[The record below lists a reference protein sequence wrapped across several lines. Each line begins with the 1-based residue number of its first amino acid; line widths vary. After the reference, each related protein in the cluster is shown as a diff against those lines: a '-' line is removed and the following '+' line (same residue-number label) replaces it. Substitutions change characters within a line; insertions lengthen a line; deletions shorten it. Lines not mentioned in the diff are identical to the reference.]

1 MTLPGGDKFWK
12 NGLKGQW
19 LSIFP
24 SIIIHSS
31 YTSMETFIV
40 PCFKYLIVKTEEKT
54 AKMKG
59 QEKLSDILDFDS
71 GRNKIIRAMQLETC
85 NSTYNL
91 SFSVLSNHTQSCN
104 VRLWSCLKT
113 ANIKQ
118 IKSETKYSNQF
129 RGWFVS
135 TRSC

>member
-1 MTLPGGDKFWK
+1 
-12 NGLKGQW
+12 
-19 LSIFP
+19 
-24 SIIIHSS
+24 
-31 YTSMETFIV
+31 METFII

-135 TRSC
+135 THSC